1 MYQSDHREEAR
12 SKDLDENIDK
22 KLKFDKMR
30 HDSDSG
36 QFAIPD
42 KGKEGHT
49 NKMKNIN
56 DILEKIGVKSNTN
69 LTYKEQQAE
78 RLPQAVNRM
87 VESSKAAMQ
96 HTPSIQTTSTPQNK
110 AEKV

>member
-1 MYQSDHREEAR
+1 
-12 SKDLDENIDK
+12 
-22 KLKFDKMR
+22 
-30 HDSDSG
+30 
-36 QFAIPD
+36 
-42 KGKEGHT
+42 
-49 NKMKNIN
+49 MKNIN

-78 RLPQAVNRM
+78 RHPQAVNRM